1 MAASEDY
8 PYFNHNHPHAATRSR
23 QFNYLVKNIVETHD
37 NLEKDYPHVLRAG
50 KAWYDRAHEI
60 AHEVGKG
67 DVHKGAGII
76 AALSPQKGWEQN
88 VDMAK
93 QMVSKGPKDLA
104 QYPVQIKK
112 ATRIHE
118 GEHPKDV
125 LGGMKE
131 TSFYHNIADPND
143 PHHVTIDRHAHDV
156 AVGKKYGSAERG
168 LGTAGRY
175 STFHGAYN
183 AASEKLGIETPSRL
197 QAGVWVGQEQGL
209 TRMSRK
215 P

>member
-1 MAASEDY
+1 MATSEDY
-8 PYFNHNHPHAATRSR
+8 SFFKYDHPHAATRSR
-23 QFNYLVKNIVETHD
+23 QFNYLVKNIVSTHD

-50 KAWYDRAHEI
+50 KVWYDRAHEI

-67 DVHKGAGII
+67 DIHKGAGVI
-76 AALSPQKGWEQN
+76 AALSPQKGWDQN
-88 VDMAK
+88 VHDARRLTAGK
-93 QMVSKGPKDLA
+93 LTSEKDHRIL
-104 QYPVQIKK
+104 K
-112 ATRIHE
+112 AARIHE
-118 GEHPKDV
+118 GENPTDV
-125 LGGMKE
+125 LKGLKE
-131 TSFYHNIADPND
+131 TSFYHNISNPND

-156 AVGKKYGSAERG
+156 AIGKKYGAAERG
-168 LGTAGRY
+168 LGAVGRY
-175 STFHGAYN
+175 STFHSAYN

>member
-1 MAASEDY
+1 MAADKNL
-8 PYFNHNHPHAATRSR
+8 PFFRHNHPNPQVRSR
-23 QFNYLVKNIVETHD
+23 QFNYLVKNIVTTHD
-37 NLEKDYPHVLRAG
+37 ELDKDYPHVLRAG
-50 KAWYDRAHEI
+50 KEWYDRANDI
-60 AHEVGKG
+60 AHEIGKG
-67 DVHKGAGII
+67 DVHRGAGII

-88 VDMAK
+88 VEMAR

-104 QYPVQIKK
+104 QYPVQIEK
-112 ATRIHE
+112 ATRIHA

-156 AVGKKYGSAERG
+156 AVGKKYGAAERG
-168 LGTAGRY
+168 LGTTGRY

-183 AASEKLGIETPSRL
+183 TAAEKLGIEVPSRL

-209 TRMSRK
+209 TRASKR
-215 P
+215 